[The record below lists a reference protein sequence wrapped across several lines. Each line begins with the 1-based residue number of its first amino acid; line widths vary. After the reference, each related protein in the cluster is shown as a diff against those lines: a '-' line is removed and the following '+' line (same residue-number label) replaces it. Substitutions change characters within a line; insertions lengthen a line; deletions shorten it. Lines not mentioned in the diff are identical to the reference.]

1 MRISRA
7 AHAAAVL
14 LFFVSG
20 ASGLVYEVV
29 WVRALTLVIG
39 HTTFSAS
46 LVVSAF
52 LLGLVL
58 GSLAIGRLA
67 DRLRR
72 PLLVYGALEA
82 ATGVLALG
90 VTALLGALPGIMSA
104 LGIPGGGPLPLRA
117 AIAFLIVLPPTFA
130 MGGTLPVLTRFV
142 ARELSGLSR
151 IFGVLY
157 SINTLGAALGCGV
170 GGFLLVG
177 ALGLSRTAAVA
188 AAVNLAIGAA
198 AVAMHRLLG
207 AQANAGEPAG
217 EPEKAAA
224 PSGPDPAAAGAG
236 GAGGAPFDERRRR
249 LLVAVFAG
257 CGFASI
263 SYEVLWF
270 RLLSSVLD
278 SSAYAFTLL
287 LVTFLLGLV
296 LGGLAWSLW
305 LEKRAGRALELFV
318 GVQGL
323 LAYVGLFSMVLLGFS
338 RLTGRILIAWLRGVT
353 DGGHYVAILLQAAAI
368 ILVPATLIGVI
379 FPLIVHLTTRH
390 VARAASNVGLLYSA
404 NTLGGIVGSL
414 AVGLW
419 LIPAIGTQK
428 VFLLISGLSMALA
441 LGVQALDGSTSKRA
455 RWSMRGSAAVLAAG
469 MLLIPPDLLVKGF
482 AEHADS
488 RIAWVKEGLDGV
500 LAVLEYDA
508 KTICDSPGYDCAPG
522 CVDKPFRHQRL
533 VFGAISYA
541 NTVLPARRYM
551 ATLAHVPMLLH
562 PAPRDALV
570 VCFGT
575 GTTAGS
581 FASYP
586 DLRSLTLVDT
596 NEDVLEAA
604 RYFAEHNR
612 RPDQDP
618 RTRVVF
624 DDGRHFL
631 LANAGKYDVISF
643 EPPPPQSAGVVS
655 LYTTDFYRLVR
666 ERLNPGGV
674 LAQWIPLA
682 EQRDNINRQL
692 VASMLATFPEVSL
705 WLPAN
710 FEAVL
715 VGSDRPLEIDWNRW
729 NAQMQV
735 PGVRSSLAEVG
746 YSNPYQLLGTF
757 VAGTEALRRWVGA
770 EPPIT
775 DDDPRVEYFLS
786 HGDVPFNP
794 GALQDLAQSPA
805 KAVRGEG
812 FEAARLDKELA
823 ANQLVIDSTVLKGTG
838 EWEKAIEAVKKARE
852 IAGDGVFLNHLAEVE
867 LTCMRSKKRK

>member
-1 MRISRA
+1 MRISRG

-29 WVRALTLVIG
+29 WVRALTLVVG
-39 HTTFSAS
+39 HTTYSAS
-46 LVVSAF
+46 LVVAAF

-67 DRLRR
+67 DRLKR

-90 VTALLGALPGIMSA
+90 VTALLGSLPRIMSS

-117 AIAFLIVLPPTFA
+117 AIAFLVVLPPTFV

-142 ARELSGLSR
+142 ARELKGLSR
-151 IFGVLY
+151 VFGVLY
-157 SINTLGAALGCGV
+157 SINTLGAAVGCGV
-170 GGFLLVG
+170 GGFVLVG
-177 ALGLSRTAAVA
+177 ALGLSKTAAVA
-188 AAVNLAIGAA
+188 ACVNLAIGAA
-198 AVAMHRLLG
+198 AVVLHFLLG
-207 AQANAGEPAG
+207 AQASPGEAAG
-217 EPEKAAA
+217 EPERESAGA
-224 PSGPDPAAAGAG
+224 GAGAG
-236 GAGGAPFDERRRR
+236 GILFDERRRR

-263 SYEVLWF
+263 AYEVLWF
-270 RLLSSVLD
+270 RVLSSVLD

-296 LGGLAWSLW
+296 VGGLAWSLW
-305 LEKRAGRALELFV
+305 LEKRAERALELFV
-318 GVQGL
+318 GVQSL
-323 LAYVGLFSMVLLGFS
+323 VAYFGLFSMVMLGFS
-338 RLTGRILIAWLRGVT
+338 RLTGRLLIAWLRGMS

-368 ILVPATLIGVI
+368 ILVPASLIGVI

-390 VARAASNVGLLYSA
+390 VAKAASNVGLLYSV

-419 LIPAIGTQK
+419 LIPVIGTQK
-428 VFLLISGLSMALA
+428 VFLLISALNMALA
-441 LGVQALDGSTSKRA
+441 LGVQAMDASAPKRA
-455 RWSMRGSAAVLAAG
+455 RWATRGTAAVLAAG
-469 MLLIPPDLLVKGF
+469 MLLIPSDLLIRGF
-482 AEHADS
+482 AEHPDS
-488 RIAWVKEGLDGV
+488 RITWVKEGLDGV

-508 KTICDSPGYDCAPG
+508 KTICTSPGYDCAPG
-522 CVDKPFRHQRL
+522 CLDKPFTHRRL

-541 NTVLPARRYM
+541 NTVLPGRRYM

-562 PAPRDALV
+562 PAPKDALV

-604 RYFAEHNR
+604 QYFAEHNR

-618 RTRVVF
+618 RTKVVF

-631 LANAGKYDVISF
+631 LANPKKFDVISF

-666 ERLNPGGV
+666 ERLNPGGL

-705 WLPAN
+705 WIPAG

-715 VGSDRPLEIDWNRW
+715 VGSDRPLDVDWARW
-729 NAQMQV
+729 NAQMKV
-735 PGVRSSLAEVG
+735 PGIERSLAEVG
-746 YSNPYQLLGTF
+746 YTNPYQLLGTY
-757 VAGTEALRRWVGA
+757 VAGTEALKRWVGQ
-770 EPPIT
+770 EPVVT

-786 HGDVPFNP
+786 HGDSPFNP

-805 KAVRGEG
+805 SAVRGEG

-823 ANQLVIDSTVLKGTG
+823 ANQLIIDSSVFKGSG
-838 EWEKAIEAVKKARE
+838 QWEKATESVNKARE
-852 IAGDGVFLNHLAEVE
+852 IAGNSVFLDHLTDVE
-867 LTCMRSKKRK
+867 LACMRTKKRK